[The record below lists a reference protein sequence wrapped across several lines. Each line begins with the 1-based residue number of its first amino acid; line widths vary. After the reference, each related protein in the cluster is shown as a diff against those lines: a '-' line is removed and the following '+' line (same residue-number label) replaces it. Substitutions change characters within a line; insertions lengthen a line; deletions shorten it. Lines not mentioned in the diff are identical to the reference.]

1 MGIALALI
9 VCGGLAILVRL
20 RLLVIA
26 VAFWLSFAAGI
37 GVLAASGHAMTARW
51 HLGPIT
57 GAYFWWVIVSSPEI
71 LVFLFFMITDPKTI
85 PKSRSARVA
94 YAVSVG
100 LLAALLIAPQRT
112 EFATKVA
119 VLGALAIVCAWR
131 GVVWPLLSSAVS
143 GAVRSRATG
152 FALRS
157 RSGAAAALGGAVAVA
172 GLLVL
177 AGIPS
182 RPGAGAA
189 SGPIGNTAGLPRVTV
204 VKSKGVASKIGQG
217 TAAQIARDVV
227 DDLRTE
233 AEAKQAAKVPVYDVD
248 RIRVTLERSEGQG
261 PPLVVAALEGTVRF
275 VTYAASSS
283 MVASH
288 SERQPFTETLELSLD
303 GGRYVVARRRSGSPN
318 VSAHSG

>member
-1 MGIALALI
+1 
-9 VCGGLAILVRL
+9 
-20 RLLVIA
+20 VIG
-26 VAFWLSFAAGI
+26 VAFWLSFAAAI

-57 GAYFWWVIVSSPEI
+57 GAYFWWVLVSSPEI

-85 PKSRSARVA
+85 PKSRSARIA

-100 LLAALLIAPQRT
+100 LLASLLIAPQRT

-131 GVVWPLLSSAVS
+131 GVVWPLLSTAAS
-143 GAVRSRATG
+143 G
-152 FALRS
+152 ALRS
-157 RSGAAAALGGAVAVA
+157 RGTGLALRSRAGLATAFGGAVAVA

-189 SGPIGNTAGLPRVTV
+189 SGPIGNTSGLPRVTV
-204 VKSKGVASKIGQG
+204 VSSKGVASKIDRS
-217 TAAQIARDVV
+217 TAVQIARDVV
-227 DDLRTE
+227 DDLRTR
-233 AEAKQAAKVPVYDVD
+233 AEAAHTAKVPVYDVD
-248 RIRVTLERSEGQG
+248 RMRVSLERSEGQG
-261 PPLVVAALEGTVRF
+261 PPIVVAALEGTVRF

-288 SERQPFTETLELSLD
+288 SDRERFTETLELSLD
-303 GGRYVVARRRSGSPN
+303 GGRYVVARHRSGSPN